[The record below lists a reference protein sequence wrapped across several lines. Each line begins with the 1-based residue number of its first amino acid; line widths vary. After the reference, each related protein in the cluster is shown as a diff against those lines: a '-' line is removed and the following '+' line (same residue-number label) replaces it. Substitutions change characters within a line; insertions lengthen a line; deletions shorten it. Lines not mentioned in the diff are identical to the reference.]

1 MGDFSGIFFI
11 KIENLNQTNPI
22 VTADVNVFNDDP
34 AQSNSAA
41 IIVNVIDENDNA
53 PYFLTDLYEEEIF
66 LPEDASVGQTIVTIK
81 VDDDDSFDDGFQFE
95 IISGNR
101 NGAFDIGAAY
111 NDDAGKIS
119 GDVKVKTSLDYEGIE
134 SRYELIIR

>member
-1 MGDFSGIFFI
+1 M
-11 KIENLNQTNPI
+11 
-22 VTADVNVFNDDP
+22 NVFNDDP

-53 PYFLTDLYEEEIF
+53 PNFLTDLYEEEIF